1 VGKKGILVVLSGPSG
16 AGKGT
21 VSRALQRDNP
31 TLRLSVSATTRAPRK
46 GEVEG
51 LHYHFLEKEVFKELI
66 TNNQL
71 LEWAEVYGN
80 YYGTLRQFVQD
91 SLVQGDDVMLEID
104 IQGALQVKEKFPE
117 AVLIFIAP
125 PSKSDLRSRLVSRGT
140 DSRKEIEKRLSC
152 VASEM
157 ELARRYDYIVIN
169 DDVTQAL
176 EKIQAIITAEKLRP
190 RYHELFFEQFK
201 K

>member
-1 VGKKGILVVLSGPSG
+1 M
-16 AGKGT
+16 
-21 VSRALQRDNP
+21 ALQRDNP
-31 TLRLSVSATTRAPRK
+31 NLRLSVSATTRTPRK

-51 LHYHFLEKEVFKELI
+51 LHYHFLDREVFKELI
-66 TNNQL
+66 NSNQL

-80 YYGTLRQFVQD
+80 YYGTMRQFVQD
-91 SLVQGDDVMLEID
+91 SLVQGEDVMLEID

-125 PSKSDLRSRLVSRGT
+125 PSKSELKSRLVSRGT
-140 DSRKEIEKRLSC
+140 DPPEEIEKRLNC
-152 VASEM
+152 VVSEM

-169 DDVTQAL
+169 NDVMQAL
-176 EKIQAIITAEKLRP
+176 EKIRAIIIAEKLRP
-190 RYHELFFEQFK
+190 RYHESFFEKFK